1 MMKHLK
7 AEIVAVGTELLLGQ
21 IANTNAQWLSQQLAL
36 YGINVYN
43 HTVVGDNPGRVEEA
57 FQMAQKR
64 SDIIIVTGG
73 LGPTEDDLTRE
84 AFQAI
89 SGMEMIE
96 DKTAMGKIELFFQ
109 NHQVEMTPNNRRQA
123 RVFKGSTVLKN
134 NAGMAPG
141 MKVTLAEKTWFFLP
155 GVPRE
160 MKQITKDE
168 IIPYLQVMIGNEQI
182 IKSLVLKFIGIGES
196 SLEHE
201 LKDLIQAQSNP
212 TIAPLAQDDG
222 VVIRLT
228 AKGKS
233 EKSIKQ
239 LLNNTKIQI
248 LERVGEFYFGEDDQ
262 VIEEVIVE
270 LLKKQKKKLA
280 AAESL
285 TGGMFTEK
293 VVSVNGASEVC
304 PGGIICYDTAIK
316 RDILGVSEQII
327 QNKGT
332 VSEECALEMAE
343 KVRKLFGS
351 DIGIGFTGVAGP
363 TQTEGNPVGKVFI
376 SISDIHGYQKV
387 EEYLFTG
394 TRNSIRKRAC
404 LKGLEIIYNYLK
416 S

>member
-1 MMKHLK
+1 MKHLK